1 MKIWIIFL
9 ACILFIPLSS
19 AVPINDVTLN
29 VGQSFLLDG
38 KNITLARSSNDGTI
52 LCINNEKIIISK
64 DKRVQGVFIDYRDS
78 DYENARFKI
87 EYDCNDDCVCDGDE
101 CINDVCVESSLPIVL
116 VEEEIEVECN
126 EDFECNDDNS
136 CTTDICFEN
145 NCVFNLIE
153 GCGFVEENTE
163 EENPVESKFI
173 KDLTFFLLAITGL
186 LAVFSIIK
194 MLYKK

>member
-9 ACILFIPLSS
+9 ACILLIPLSS
-19 AVPINDVTLN
+19 AVPINDVTLD

-38 KNITLARSSNDGTI
+38 KNITLARSSDDGTI
-52 LCINNEKIIISK
+52 LCINNEKVIVSK
-64 DKRVQGVFIDYRDS
+64 DKRVQGIFIDYRVS
-78 DYENARFKI
+78 DDKNARFKI
-87 EYDCNDDCVCDGDE
+87 EYRCNNDCVCDGDE
-101 CINDVCVESSLPIVL
+101 CINDVCVESSVPAALI
-116 VEEEIEVECN
+116 EEGTEVECN

-136 CTTDICFEN
+136 CTTDLCFEN

-173 KDLTFFLLAITGL
+173 KDLTFFLLAVTGL